1 MQEGGNNS
9 QGMEP
14 GPVDDGCI
22 WTIGVHYDKVHLHN
36 LWADLDG
43 QPNYALWND
52 KLLVEAH

>member
-1 MQEGGNNS
+1 
-9 QGMEP
+9 MEP

-22 WTIGVHYDKVHLHN
+22 WRIGVHYDKVHLHN